1 MKVTV
6 DEGAR
11 CGTGSRAP
19 IAPDDFGR
27 CDDDGTGTGIGTG
40 TGTGTGILL
49 GAQPA
54 GALRESVL
62 DEAAHVRPAPAVS
75 AS

>member
-27 CDDDGTGTGIGTG
+27 CDDDGIG

-54 GALRESVL
+54 GALRESVH
-62 DEAAHVRPAPAVS
+62 DEAAPVRPAPAVS

>member
-19 IAPDDFGR
+19 IAPDDFAR
-27 CDDDGTGTGIGTG
+27 CDDDGTGTGIGI
-40 TGTGTGILL
+40 GTGTGILL

-54 GALRESVL
+54 GALRESVH
-62 DEAAHVRPAPAVS
+62 DEAAPVRPAPAVS

>member
-19 IAPDDFGR
+19 NAPDDFGR
-27 CDDDGTGTGIGTG
+27 CDDDGIGTD
-40 TGTGTGILL
+40 TGILL

-54 GALRESVL
+54 GALRESVH
-62 DEAAHVRPAPAVS
+62 DEAAPVRPAPAES

>member
-27 CDDDGTGTGIGTG
+27 CDDDGTGIG

-62 DEAAHVRPAPAVS
+62 GEAAHVRPAPAVS